1 MVLAQKDQWKRTDS
15 PKIYPHEYNQLIFA
29 KGAKVI
35 KWEKRQSFQKVV
47 LEQLDIHVQ
56 KMNPDTDLTLYTKI
70 NSM

>member
-15 PKIYPHEYNQLIFA
+15 LKIYPHEYNQLIFA

-47 LEQLDIHVQ
+47 LEQLDINMQ